1 MIILNKMSV
10 FSELLVYSA
19 LVHDLELQ
27 YLMSQTRWVFILN
40 DFFASLYVW
49 NTPIPLKLACT

>member
-1 MIILNKMSV
+1 MIILNKMRV

-27 YLMSQTRWVFILN
+27 YLMSLTRWVFILI

-49 NTPIPLKLACT
+49 NTPISLKLACS

>member
-1 MIILNKMSV
+1 MIILNKMRV

-19 LVHDLELQ
+19 PVHDFELQ

-40 DFFASLYVW
+40 EFFASLHVW
-49 NTPIPLKLACT
+49 NTPIPLKLACS